1 VGALPKHEKTP
12 FHLLGRL
19 YKGFSPYRKITIY
32 FLEKL
37 QFVEKDQR
45 IKESTINCPNKWL
58 RRYLWVVLGGYHWR
72 RS

>member
-37 QFVEKDQR
+37 QFVEKD
-45 IKESTINCPNKWL
+45 
-58 RRYLWVVLGGYHWR
+58 
-72 RS
+72 